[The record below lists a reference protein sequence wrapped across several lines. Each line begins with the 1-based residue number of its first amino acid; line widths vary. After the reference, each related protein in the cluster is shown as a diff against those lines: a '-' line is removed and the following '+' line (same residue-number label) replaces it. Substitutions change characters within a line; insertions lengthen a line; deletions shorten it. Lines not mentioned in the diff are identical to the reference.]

1 MENKR
6 MIDVSIDELIEA
18 LNRVNKL
25 CIKGSDILLF
35 YNQKKYSNG

>member
-6 MIDVSIDELIEA
+6 LIDVSMNELITA
-18 LNRVNKL
+18 LKKVNKL

-35 YNQKKYSNG
+35 WNQHKIF

>member
-6 MIDVSIDELIEA
+6 LIDVSMDELIEA

-25 CIKGSDILLF
+25 CIKGSNILLF
-35 YNQKKYSNG
+35 YNQHKIL

>member
-6 MIDVSIDELIEA
+6 MIDVSMHKLIEA
-18 LNRVNKL
+18 LDRVNKL

-35 YNQKKYSNG
+35 YNQHKIF